1 MKIVLN
7 IFSRA
12 FIALY
17 AILTLIA
24 VIAEMKE
31 IGFQSIHL
39 LYFIGAILLISA
51 TVKNLPWLVYL
62 SLLLMIPLVIFTGY
76 IVGNLQLSHII
87 IRILITVLLSLIY
100 GCSVRWVKVEKINF
114 LKVSYNKLWDSFQ
127 DKHKSFYCRKKLYK
141 DCHSDRHFV

>member
-51 TVKNLPWLVYL
+51 TVTNLPWLVYL
-62 SLLLMIPLVIFTGY
+62 SLVLMIPLVIFTGY

-100 GCSVRWVKVEKINF
+100 GCSVRWVSRKNIKINF
-114 LKVSYNKLWDSFQ
+114 LKVSYKKREVKQIADASFFITQ
-127 DKHKSFYCRKKLYK
+127 K
-141 DCHSDRHFV
+141 

>member
-100 GCSVRWVKVEKINF
+100 GCSVRWVSRKNKKINF
-114 LKVSYNKLWDSFQ
+114 LKVSYKKRKVKQIANASFFIAQ
-127 DKHKSFYCRKKLYK
+127 K
-141 DCHSDRHFV
+141 

>member
-51 TVKNLPWLVYL
+51 TVTNLPWLVYL
-62 SLLLMIPLVIFTGY
+62 SLVLMIPLVIFTGY

-100 GCSVRWVKVEKINF
+100 GCSVRWVSRKNIKINF
-114 LKVSYNKLWDSFQ
+114 LKVSYKKREVKQIADASFFIAQ
-127 DKHKSFYCRKKLYK
+127 K
-141 DCHSDRHFV
+141 

>member
-51 TVKNLPWLVYL
+51 TVTNLPWLVYL
-62 SLLLMIPLVIFTGY
+62 SLVLMIPLVIFTGY

-100 GCSVRWVKVEKINF
+100 GCSVRWVSRKNKKINF
-114 LKVSYNKLWDSFQ
+114 LQAYQKQIVSPIKNLA
-127 DKHKSFYCRKKLYK
+127 
-141 DCHSDRHFV
+141 